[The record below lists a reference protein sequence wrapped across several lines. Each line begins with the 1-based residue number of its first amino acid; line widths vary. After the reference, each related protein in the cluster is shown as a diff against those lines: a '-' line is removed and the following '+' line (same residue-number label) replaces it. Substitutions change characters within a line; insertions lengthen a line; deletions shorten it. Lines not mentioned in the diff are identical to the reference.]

1 MSSAEQRR
9 VLWSRLRQAI
19 LDPERWRYAVTH
31 NFQLK
36 VVSLV
41 FAFGLWSF
49 VNFGERDTEEAL
61 KVPLELRNI
70 PASLVITS
78 PRVDFID
85 LRVIGPRTLLGRIDR
100 SRLSMT
106 LDLDGV
112 GPGPAVFR
120 VGAESLNLPRG
131 VRVVRINP
139 AVVTLD
145 LERVAKKVVP
155 VQLQLDG
162 EPPSGFKIVSARI
175 TPESIEVTGP
185 AGEVKA
191 VEGVQTA
198 PLEIGEGEEGVIRR
212 DLPLEAVGDLLSF
225 SVARVTAEVR
235 IEEIQVR
242 RELADVP
249 VEVRNT
255 SDAAEVAPAT
265 VTVTVRGPRRMVTA
279 LAASDIRVYADA
291 ANGDGVT
298 KLAAEVP
305 APAELIAIEPKT
317 ATLRIMRPTAVP
329 DTPLAAATGKVA
341 AKKTPPRDAARK
353 R

>member
-1 MSSAEQRR
+1 MSAAEKRGAI
-9 VLWSRLRQAI
+9 WTRLRENV
-19 LDPERWRYAVTH
+19 LDPERWRYAFTH
-31 NFQLK
+31 NIQLK
-36 VVSLV
+36 LLSLV

-70 PASLVITS
+70 PAALVITS

-85 LRVIGPRTLLGRIDR
+85 LRVTGPRTLLGRIDR
-100 SRLSMT
+100 NRLSMT

-139 AVVTLD
+139 ALVTLD
-145 LERVAKKVVP
+145 LERVGKKTVP

-175 TPESIEVTGP
+175 NPESIEVTGP
-185 AGEVKA
+185 AGDVKR
-191 VEGVQTA
+191 VESVQTSA
-198 PLEIGEGEEGVIRR
+198 LEIGEAEDGVISR
-212 DLPLEAVGDLLSF
+212 DLALEAVGDAISF
-225 SVARVTAEVR
+225 NVGRVTAEVR

-242 RELADVP
+242 RDLDDVP
-249 VEVRNT
+249 IEVRNSVEIAELSPT
-255 SDAAEVAPAT
+255 S

-279 LAASDIRVYADA
+279 LTAADVHVFADA
-291 ANGDGVT
+291 GTDGAAR
-298 KLAAEVP
+298 LSAEVP
-305 APAELIAIEPKT
+305 APAELVTIDPKT
-317 ATLRIMRPTAVP
+317 ATLRLVTTPAVA
-329 DTPLAAATGKVA
+329 TPSPAAAGKKA
-341 AKKTPPRDAARK
+341 PRKDAAARK
-353 R
+353 P